1 MLMDSSSSNTDGR
14 VIIIPV
20 PTKTY
25 DGGCPKKRNTMGT
38 RNASDRHHIDAFSF
52 YSIQENRMNRLFGS
66 SNNHDNGI
74 EWRPSSTSSKSASS
88 NTIKTETTNPNP
100 NPRAYSASEPARGGT
115 HQAQGSA
122 INSSAA
128 VPSSAPRRTRL
139 SFELHPSK
147 LYLDDLGQITI
158 LQ

>member
-1 MLMDSSSSNTDGR
+1 MWFDDRRICRILRQRGYSGLA
-14 VIIIPV
+14 
-20 PTKTY
+20 KL
-25 DGGCPKKRNTMGT
+25 GT
-38 RNASDRHHIDAFSF
+38 PQN
-52 YSIQENRMNRLFGS
+52 YSIQENHMNRLFGS

-88 NTIKTETTNPNP
+88 NTNTIKTKTTNPNP
-100 NPRAYSASEPARGGT
+100 RASSTSEPAQGGT

-122 INSSAA
+122 SINSSAA
-128 VPSSAPRRTRL
+128 VPSSVPRRTRL

-158 LQ
+158 LP